1 MQIGYQIPP
10 FGHEDTG
17 QAQRAA
23 VASLLKVVNAAVSQY
38 GSERYREMQMQCLNL
53 DLSWAKAARE
63 WEQALERL
71 VS

>member
-23 VASLLKVVNAAVSQY
+23 VASLLEVVNAAVARY
-38 GSERYREMQMQCLNL
+38 GSDEHRRMQEHCLSL
-53 DLSWAKAARE
+53 DLSWAKAAQE
-63 WEQALERL
+63 WEQALLRL
-71 VS
+71 VY